1 MSRERI
7 GYVLKMYPRF
17 SETFVLTELLQLQDQ
32 GVDVE
37 VFSLRKPADGRF
49 HQALARMTA
58 PVTYVGSAAVRSA
71 DLWAALGAAQ
81 NLPGWERHHGELWAV
96 DVGDAAQALELAGL
110 VLQRDITHLHAHFA
124 SVSARVARLA
134 ALLADITYSVTTHA
148 KDIFHDDVDP
158 VDLGRTL
165 RDARTVVAISEYNAA
180 HLAARFPTIA
190 DRIVLVRNGLDLS
203 EFVFTPGVAGRPRR
217 VAAIGRLVTKKGF
230 ADLVHATAQLVARGD
245 EVVVDLVGTG
255 ELAGELQELVVG
267 LGLSDRIILHGALPQ
282 HRVREIVAGA
292 AVLAAPCIV
301 AADGNRDGLPTVL
314 LEAMA
319 LGTPCISTPV
329 TGIAEAVRHEQTGLL
344 VPPGDPVSL
353 AVALHRLLDDREL
366 GERLALAARDL
377 VEQDYDTVRQVRR
390 LTATFP
396 ALQGVSA

>member
-17 SETFVLTELLQLQDQ
+17 SETFVLTELLQLQEQ
-32 GVDVE
+32 GVDFE

-71 DLWAALGAAQ
+71 DLWAALGAARS
-81 NLPGWERHHGELWAV
+81 LPGWDEHHGELWAV
-96 DVGDAAQALELAGL
+96 EVGDAAQALELAEL
-110 VLQRDITHLHAHFA
+110 VLTRGITHLHAHFA
-124 SVSARVARLA
+124 SVSARVARLT
-134 ALLADITYSVTTHA
+134 ALLAGITYSVTTHA

-158 VDLGRTL
+158 EDLRRTL
-165 RDARTVVAISEYNAA
+165 SDARTVVAISDYNAA
-180 HLAARFPTIA
+180 HLTARFPAIA
-190 DRIVLVRNGLDLS
+190 DRIVLVRNGLDLT
-203 EFVFTPGVAGRPRR
+203 EFVFVPGAAARPRR
-217 VAAIGRLVTKKGF
+217 IAAIGRLVTKKGF
-230 ADLVHATAQLVARGD
+230 ADLLHATALLVARGD
-245 EVVVDLVGTG
+245 DVTVDLVGTG
-255 ELAGELQELVVG
+255 ELAGDLGELVTA
-267 LGLSDRIILHGALPQ
+267 LGLTDRVVLHGAQPQ
-282 HRVREIVAGA
+282 HRVREIVTGA

-353 AVALHRLLDDREL
+353 AMALQRLLDDREL

-377 VEQDYDTVRQVRR
+377 VEQDYDTARQVRR

-396 ALQGVSA
+396 LPVGVPA